1 MNLLKF
7 KIQKQLY
14 KLKAKFSGDRAAQ
27 SKITGEE
34 LREYWSNPPDDKNK
48 PEAYKEATGRSD
60 YLVSLLEKYGS
71 KKDKIFELGCNVGRN
86 LNHLY
91 INGYKNLESVE
102 INTGALEELRKTFPD
117 MAANVTLNNSAAEEF
132 MPTLKDNSFDVM
144 YTMAV
149 LLHIH
154 PDSEW
159 IFEHMVRATKKYL
172 IIIEA
177 ETSVEYK
184 LYARDY
190 KAVFE
195 GLGMT
200 EVFMEPMPVMK
211 NYTTR
216 VFKK

>member
-1 MNLLKF
+1 MNRS
-7 KIQKQLY
+7 I
-14 KLKAKFSGDRAAQ
+14 LKAVG
-27 SKITGEE
+27 IT
-34 LREYWSNPPDDKNK
+34 
-48 PEAYKEATGRSD
+48 
-60 YLVSLLEKYGS
+60 
-71 KKDKIFELGCNVGRN
+71 
-86 LNHLY
+86 HLFT
-91 INGYKNLESVE
+91 NGYKNLESVE
-102 INTGALEELRKTFPD
+102 INTGALEELRKTFPE
-117 MAANVTLNNSAAEEF
+117 MVANVTLNNAAAEDF

-154 PDSEW
+154 PESEW

-184 LYARDY
+184 LYARNY
-190 KAVFE
+190 KAIFE

-200 EVFMEPMPVMK
+200 EVFNETMPVME

-216 VFKK
+216 IFKK